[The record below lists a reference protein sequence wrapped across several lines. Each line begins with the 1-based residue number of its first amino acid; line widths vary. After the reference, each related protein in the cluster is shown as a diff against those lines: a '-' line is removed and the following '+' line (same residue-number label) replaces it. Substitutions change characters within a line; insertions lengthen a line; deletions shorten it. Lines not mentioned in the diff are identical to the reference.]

1 MKKLENY
8 KDSFVDVGPF
18 QYYED
23 YEGWFFIISFLT
35 ICLAFPFFYSV
46 FTERTYYKNRITL
59 LKILKTKGYNSLK
72 YNETWT
78 SPHYGKISYFS
89 LVIDNRTYEIQ
100 WWHRKNEIVLS
111 GKGCGNS
118 DYIGLFEGDL
128 INKSLVKDII
138 KYLYEFLPEEPTIAK
153 Y

>member
-8 KDSFVDVGPF
+8 KESSVDVGPF
-18 QYYED
+18 KYYED
-23 YEGWFFIISFLT
+23 YEGLFFIISFLT
-35 ICLAFPFFYSV
+35 ICLAFPFFYGV

-72 YNETWT
+72 YNETST
-78 SPHYGKISYFS
+78 LYHYGKISYFS

-100 WWHRKNEIVLS
+100 WWHKKNEIVLS
-111 GKGCGNS
+111 GNS

>member
-8 KDSFVDVGPF
+8 KESSVDVGPF
-18 QYYED
+18 KYYED
-23 YEGWFFIISFLT
+23 YEGLFFIISFLT
-35 ICLAFPFFYSV
+35 IYLAFPFFYGV

-72 YNETWT
+72 YNETST
-78 SPHYGKISYFS
+78 LYHYGKISYFS

-100 WWHRKNEIVLS
+100 WWHKKNEIVLS
-111 GKGCGNS
+111 GNS

>member
-1 MKKLENY
+1 
-8 KDSFVDVGPF
+8 
-18 QYYED
+18 
-23 YEGWFFIISFLT
+23 
-35 ICLAFPFFYSV
+35 
-46 FTERTYYKNRITL
+46 
-59 LKILKTKGYNSLK
+59 LKTKGYNSLK
-72 YNETWT
+72 YNETWE
-78 SPHYGKISYFS
+78 SPYYGKISYFS

-100 WWHRKNEIVLS
+100 WWHKKNEIVLS
-111 GKGCGNS
+111 GNS

>member
-8 KDSFVDVGPF
+8 KESPVDVGPF
-18 QYYED
+18 KYYED
-23 YEGWFFIISFLT
+23 YEGLFFIISFLT
-35 ICLAFPFFYSV
+35 ICLAFPFFYGV

-72 YNETWT
+72 YKETWE
-78 SPHYGKISYFS
+78 SPYYGKISRFS

-100 WWHRKNEIVLS
+100 WWHKKNEIVLS
-111 GKGCGNS
+111 GKECGNS

-138 KYLYEFLPEEPTIAK
+138 KYLYEFLPEEPTITK